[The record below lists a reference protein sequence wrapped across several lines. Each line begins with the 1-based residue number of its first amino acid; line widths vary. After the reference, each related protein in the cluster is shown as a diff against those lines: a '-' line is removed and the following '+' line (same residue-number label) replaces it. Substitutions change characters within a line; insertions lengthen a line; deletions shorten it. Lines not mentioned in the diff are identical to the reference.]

1 MKMSGIKS
9 TFQNKKNKKIA
20 TDLLYSIGAI
30 ALMNIVLQ
38 FIAYPIV
45 NRTLGEIE
53 FGNMLF
59 WAGVI
64 SVLAPSFGQ
73 SVNNTRLVHPKRDN
87 TQNGDYNSILVLF
100 SAISF
105 VVVII
110 IGRIENYG
118 WIPIVILGY
127 VLVFSVFRNY
137 STVEYRL
144 SLDYKRQFFFYAI
157 LSVGY
162 VAGAFLCLYS
172 ASWFPVYIIGET
184 LAVLYVVVKGSI
196 YKKPL
201 GKSDYAADV
210 RKRCITLAG
219 AYLLTNLMMN
229 LDRFVLKFIVGEEA
243 VSQYYVLSLI
253 GKTIAIIGGPLSSVI
268 IGYISKDKYR
278 ISRCQFSGIT
288 GLMLGAGVLF
298 WGAAC
303 FFTPLFIKIFYPNLS
318 QIPFYLNLI
327 VNTAQ
332 IIYFLTNLLLVIVLT
347 LCSEK
352 WQFVIQS
359 LYTVIFIG
367 LSTGLTLRWGVT
379 GFSIAA
385 LVSNS
390 FYMLFTIFIGI
401 TKAEGRTTREK
412 QND

>member
-1 MKMSGIKS
+1 MKDIMKMSGIKS

-45 NRTLGEIE
+45 NRTLGETE

-87 TQNGDYNSILVLF
+87 TQNGDYNSVLLLF
-100 SAISF
+100 SAISL

-118 WIPIVILGY
+118 WIPVVILGY

-144 SLDYKRQFFFYAI
+144 TLDYKRQFFFYAI

-196 YKKPL
+196 YKRPL

-253 GKTIAIIGGPLSSVI
+253 GKTIALIGGPLSSVI
-268 IGYISKDKYR
+268 IGYISKEQYKL
-278 ISRCQFSGIT
+278 SRKQFGEIV
-288 GLMLGAGVLF
+288 LIMLGAGIIF
-298 WGAAC
+298 WMAAC
-303 FFTPLFIKIFYPNLS
+303 VATPVFIYIFYPNLS
-318 QIPFYLNLI
+318 NGNLGLNMI
-327 VNTAQ
+327 VNAAQ
-332 IIYFLTNLLLVIVLT
+332 ILYFLTNLLLVVVLT
-347 LCSEK
+347 ICSEK
-352 WQFVIQS
+352 WQFIIQFS
-359 LYTVIFIG
+359 YTIIFI
-367 LSTGLTLRWGVT
+367 LLAVFSTIRWEVP

-385 LVSNS
+385 LGANL
-390 FYMLFTIFIGI
+390 FYMAFTVSVGL
-401 TKAEGRTTREK
+401 KVSR
-412 QND
+412 

>member
-9 TFQNKKNKKIA
+9 IFQDKKNKKIA

-87 TQNGDYNSILVLF
+87 TQNGDYNSVLLLF
-100 SAISF
+100 SAISL

-144 SLDYKRQFFFYAI
+144 TLDYKRQFFFYAI

-162 VAGAFLCLYS
+162 IVGAFLCLYS
-172 ASWFPVYIIGET
+172 SSWFPVYIIGET
-184 LAVLYVVVKGSI
+184 LAVLYVVVK
-196 YKKPL
+196 K
-201 GKSDYAADV
+201 
-210 RKRCITLAG
+210 
-219 AYLLTNLMMN
+219 YL
-229 LDRFVLKFIVGEEA
+229 
-243 VSQYYVLSLI
+243 
-253 GKTIAIIGGPLSSVI
+253 
-268 IGYISKDKYR
+268 
-278 ISRCQFSGIT
+278 
-288 GLMLGAGVLF
+288 
-298 WGAAC
+298 
-303 FFTPLFIKIFYPNLS
+303 
-318 QIPFYLNLI
+318 
-327 VNTAQ
+327 
-332 IIYFLTNLLLVIVLT
+332 
-347 LCSEK
+347 
-352 WQFVIQS
+352 
-359 LYTVIFIG
+359 
-367 LSTGLTLRWGVT
+367 
-379 GFSIAA
+379 
-385 LVSNS
+385 
-390 FYMLFTIFIGI
+390 
-401 TKAEGRTTREK
+401 
-412 QND
+412 